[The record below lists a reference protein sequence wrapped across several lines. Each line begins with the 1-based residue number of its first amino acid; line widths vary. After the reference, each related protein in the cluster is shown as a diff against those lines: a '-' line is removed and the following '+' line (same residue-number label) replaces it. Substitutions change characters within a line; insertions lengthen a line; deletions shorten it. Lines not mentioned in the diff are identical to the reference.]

1 MIEALVRT
9 STRRV
14 SIAIRRRVKPWLFA
28 HELFRGPASVGAVC
42 PSSARL
48 AQRMASHVSPD
59 GEGLVVELGA
69 GTGVVTQALL
79 DRGIAPERLAV
90 IERSPAFVR
99 HLRARFPDLAVILG
113 SATELA
119 DLLEHAGPIDAIV
132 SSLPLRSLPADDVT
146 AIVGQWRHLLATDG
160 VAVQYTYDLR
170 DCGRLATHGFAVR
183 ANEIVWGNLP
193 PARVFAFERRPRT
206 DGAAGQRTAR
216 RKRTVDTAI
225 ATAACTGS
233 TTGIPS
239 ASSRGRR

>member
-1 MIEALVRT
+1 VIETLVRT

-14 SIAIRRRVKPWLFA
+14 TIAIRRRVKPWLFA
-28 HELFRGPASVGAVC
+28 REFFRGPGLVGAVC

-48 AQRMASHVSPD
+48 AQRMADHVSPA
-59 GEGLVVELGA
+59 GERLVIELGA

-79 DRGIAPERLAV
+79 DRGIAPERLV
-90 IERSPAFVR
+90 VVERSPAFVR
-99 HLRARFPDLAVILG
+99 HLRARFPNLAVILG
-113 SATELA
+113 SATELV
-119 DLLEHAGPIDAIV
+119 DLLEHAGPVDAIV
-132 SSLPLRSLPADDVT
+132 SSLPLRTLPTDDVT
-146 AIVGQWRHLLATDG
+146 AIVGQWRHLLAADG

-170 DCGRLATHGFAVR
+170 DCGRLASHGFVVR

-193 PARVFAFERRPRT
+193 PARVLAFERRPVA
-206 DGAAGQRTAR
+206 DSAGGQRAAR

-239 ASSRGRR
+239 FSSKGLR

>member
-14 SIAIRRRVKPWLFA
+14 TIAIRRRVKPWLFA
-28 HELFRGPASVGAVC
+28 RELFRGPGRVGAIC

-48 AQRMASHVSPD
+48 AQRMAAHVEPT
-59 GEGLVVELGA
+59 GKGLVVELGA

-79 DRGIAPERLAV
+79 DRGIAPERLVV

-99 HLRARFPDLAVILG
+99 HLRARFPGLSVILG
-113 SATELA
+113 SAAELA
-119 DLLEHAGPIDAIV
+119 DLLEHAGPVDAIV
-132 SSLPLRSLPADDVT
+132 SSLPLRTLPIDDVT
-146 AIVGQWRHLLATDG
+146 AIVGQWHRLLAADG

-193 PARVFAFERRPRT
+193 PARVLAFERRPVA
-206 DGAAGQRTAR
+206 DAAAQRAAR

>member
-1 MIEALVRT
+1 VIDALVRT

-14 SIAIRRRVKPWLFA
+14 TTAIRRRVEPWLFVR
-28 HELFRGPASVGAVC
+28 ELFREPTSIGALC

-48 AQRMASHVSPD
+48 AQRMAAHVSAT
-59 GEGLVVELGA
+59 GNGLVVELGA

-79 DRGIAPERLAV
+79 DRGIPPGRLV
-90 IERSPAFVR
+90 VVERSSSFVR

-113 SATELA
+113 SAAELA
-119 DLLEHAGPIDAIV
+119 DLLEHGGCVDAIV
-132 SSLPLRSLPADDVT
+132 SSLPLRTMPSADVT
-146 AIVGQWRHLLATDG
+146 AIVGQWRHLLAADG

-170 DCGRLATHGFAVR
+170 DCGRLDGHGLAVR

-193 PARVFAFERRPRT
+193 PARVLAFERRPGC
-206 DGAAGQRTAR
+206 DGAVNQRAAK
-216 RKRTVDTAI
+216 RKRTIDTAI

-239 ASSRGRR
+239 SSSNGRR

>member
-14 SIAIRRRVKPWLFA
+14 TTAIRRRVEPWLFA
-28 HELFRGPASVGAVC
+28 RELFREPASVGALC
-42 PSSARL
+42 PSSPRL
-48 AQRMASHVSPD
+48 AQRMAAHVSAT
-59 GEGLVVELGA
+59 GKGLVVELGA
-69 GTGVVTQALL
+69 GTGVVTRALL
-79 DRGIAPERLAV
+79 DRGVAPDRLV
-90 IERSPAFVR
+90 VVERSSSFVR

-113 SATELA
+113 SAAELS
-119 DLLEHAGPIDAIV
+119 DLLEHAGPVDAIV
-132 SSLPLRSLPADDVT
+132 SSLPLRSMSPADVT
-146 AIVGQWRHLLATDG
+146 AIVGQWRHLLTADG

-170 DCGRLATHGFAVR
+170 DCGRLDAHGFAAC

-193 PARVFAFERRPRT
+193 PARVLAFERRPGN
-206 DGAAGQRTAR
+206 DGAVDQRAAK

-239 ASSRGRR
+239 SSSSGRR

>member
-1 MIEALVRT
+1 MIETLVRT

-14 SIAIRRRVKPWLFA
+14 TIAIRRRVKPWLFA
-28 HELFRGPASVGAVC
+28 RELFRGPGLVGAVC
-42 PSSARL
+42 PSSTRL
-48 AQRMASHVSPD
+48 AQRMAAHVPPA
-59 GEGLVVELGA
+59 GKGLVVELGA

-79 DRGIAPERLAV
+79 DRGIAPDRLAV

-99 HLRARFPDLAVILG
+99 HLRARFPELSVILG
-113 SATELA
+113 SAAELA
-119 DLLEHAGPIDAIV
+119 DLLDHTGPIDAIV
-132 SSLPLRSLPADDVT
+132 SSLPLRTLPADDVT
-146 AIVGQWRHLLATDG
+146 TIVGHWRHLLAADG

-193 PARVFAFERRPRT
+193 PARVLAFERRPQT
-206 DGAAGQRTAR
+206 DSAAGQRAAR

-239 ASSRGRR
+239 SSSNGRR